1 MPALESQTVRQPQAV
16 PLHLLACSLLVGAP
30 ASLQAPVMARAPK
43 SSVAPSVSGVSPLAD
58 EEETFDEK
66 LRQFGYWSGVALM
79 CVQRITQLFGSDR
92 AFFFAAAFGYG
103 TSIQVD
109 PARCKDALETFQQAP
124 LLQRSVSQGQ

>member
-1 MPALESQTVRQPQAV
+1 MAQT
-16 PLHLLACSLLVGAP
+16 
-30 ASLQAPVMARAPK
+30 PK

-79 CVQRITQLFGSDR
+79 CVESTKTKEMELRVLGIYQRITQLFGSDR
-92 AFFFAAAFGYG
+92 AFFYAAAFGYG

-124 LLQRSVSQGQ
+124 LLQRSASQGQ